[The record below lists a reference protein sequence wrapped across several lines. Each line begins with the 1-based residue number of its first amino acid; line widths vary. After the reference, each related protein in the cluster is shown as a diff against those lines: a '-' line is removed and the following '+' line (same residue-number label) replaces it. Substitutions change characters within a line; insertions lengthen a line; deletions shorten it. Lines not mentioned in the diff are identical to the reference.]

1 MSVVRLYD
9 RWAPRYD
16 RDRPL
21 WARWV
26 GGEAETFLEGV
37 ILPRYLPSERE
48 AIMLDL
54 GCGTAINLE
63 RLKRLDLRVRE
74 YVGLDLSLGMLAQ
87 ARSEWGDRGESLFC
101 RGDACRLPFLDATFD
116 LVLSTWLLSHI
127 AQPSEAVE
135 EALRV
140 LKAGGHLVVLFWSR
154 PRFPWG
160 LPMWF
165 AERVFQMRSLRPEE
179 VEGFPGQIVRRQF
192 ASEAITLMAWHKR

>member
-21 WARWV
+21 WAR
-26 GGEAETFLEGV
+26 
-37 ILPRYLPSERE
+37 
-48 AIMLDL
+48 
-54 GCGTAINLE
+54 
-63 RLKRLDLRVRE
+63 RV
-74 YVGLDLSLGMLAQ
+74 
-87 ARSEWGDRGESLFC
+87 
-101 RGDACRLPFLDATFD
+101 
-116 LVLSTWLLSHI
+116 
-127 AQPSEAVE
+127 
-135 EALRV
+135 
-140 LKAGGHLVVLFWSR
+140 GGHLVVLFWSR

-179 VEGFPGQIVRRQF
+179 VEGFPGQIVCRQF